1 MSWEQLAVS
10 MVSKQNLFSWT
21 TAFQNKEFLA
31 RDGVHLTWNV
41 GGELLTWPKSFKMK
55 FVEESE
61 KCPNKTAKLD
71 APEDDGDMM
80 QALVCYFWEKQRRQR
95 ISCSGPGR
103 LYSFAGQ
110 PLPCL
115 PGFALCQ
122 LPVNLL
128 VHMLWLPTQTGL
140 LIQFWSG
147 WRASNRPKTSPSF
160 VKLIFI
166 GG

>member
-31 RDGVHLTWNV
+31 RDGVHLTGNV

-61 KCPNKTAKLD
+61 KCPNKTAKLES
-71 APEDDGDMM
+71 PEDDGDMM

-95 ISCSGPGR
+95 NKSLRPWTSLFLCRTAPTPLPWVCSLSAPCKSSCSYGLAAYPDWA
-103 LYSFAGQ
+103 SDSI
-110 PLPCL
+110 
-115 PGFALCQ
+115 
-122 LPVNLL
+122 L
-128 VHMLWLPTQTGL
+128 VKVACKWL
-140 LIQFWSG
+140 
-147 WRASNRPKTSPSF
+147 A
-160 VKLIFI
+160 
-166 GG
+166 